1 MSRRKNYI
9 RKSIESDDYYH
20 IPLKEFVSQPIV
32 ILSYIGFIMFV
43 IWLSIIIYEYSDKYN
58 EKDDFV
64 VATLVEVVDGDTI
77 KVKTNG
83 NVLKVRLIGVN
94 CPESVHAD
102 AEQNSEYGTMASDFT
117 KDFLKDYTT
126 VYLQYDEARQD
137 QYGRELCYVWLE
149 DNIDIHSKDDI
160 STYMFNSILLEEG
173 YAADAAYEPNTS
185 YAGYF
190 EDVCQDARAEQVGLW
205 QYDDFV
211 LE

>member
-1 MSRRKNYI
+1 MKLLSNVISYV
-9 RKSIESDDYYH
+9 
-20 IPLKEFVSQPIV
+20 FIV
-32 ILSYIGFIMFV
+32 ILSTMCGLILYSLLEEKDVKKDIKK
-43 IWLSIIIYEYSDKYN
+43 LYEASII
-58 EKDDFV
+58 
-64 VATLVEVVDGDTI
+64 EVVDGDTI
-77 KVKTNG
+77 WVEVDG
-83 NVLKVRLIGVN
+83 AELKVRLIGVN

-126 VYLQYDEARQD
+126 VYLQYDEDRQD

-149 DNIDIHSKDDI
+149 DNINTHSKDDI
-160 STYMFNSILLEEG
+160 ATYMFNSILLEEG